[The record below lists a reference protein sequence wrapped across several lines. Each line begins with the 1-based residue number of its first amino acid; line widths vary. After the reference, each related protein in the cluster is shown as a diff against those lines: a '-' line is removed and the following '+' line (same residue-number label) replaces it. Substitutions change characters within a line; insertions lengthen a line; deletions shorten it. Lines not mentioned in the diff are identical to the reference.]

1 MFLQG
6 LGGTLLPIP
15 FLESLLPKNAWGQA
29 LSPNRYYIVL
39 ISDYDLG
46 HQRNWLPSLQR
57 PSNAYQIPGEHT
69 IHYQNLSDYVSSPTS
84 HLTKTF
90 GSQKSIEDMDEDDE
104 IDLDEIL
111 REMGYEDEYDYS
123 DEDDISEDELQ
134 KILNDLEG
142 ESLDENFTV
151 NPNSKGYKEGMKLVN
166 DLRRGLFR
174 KLDNDELD
182 EFMGVLKMSFN
193 LK

>member
-1 MFLQG
+1 MNTRIETKHLFSEN
-6 LGGTLLPIP
+6 T
-15 FLESLLPKNAWGQA
+15 
-29 LSPNRYYIVL
+29 SPNIKRL
-39 ISDYDLG
+39 ILMKRSGLELSERDLEKLE
-46 HQRNWLPSLQR
+46 RFNES
-57 PSNAYQIPGEHT
+57 
-69 IHYQNLSDYVSSPTS
+69 VSMVQPTKYHHRLSPTS